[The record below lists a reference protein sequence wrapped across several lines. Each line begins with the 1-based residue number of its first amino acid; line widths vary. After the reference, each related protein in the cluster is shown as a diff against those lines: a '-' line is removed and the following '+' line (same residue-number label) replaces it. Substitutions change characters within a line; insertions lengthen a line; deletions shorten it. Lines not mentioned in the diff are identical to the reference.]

1 MLQQSSPLLPVLTP
15 ECASGW
21 QQSTLGQAID
31 RSSPL
36 LVPLE
41 LLEKLSIDD
50 YSRNSI
56 LVQIE
61 NASYDTVLD
70 LLNAG
75 VQAVVVPATSP
86 ILEELSSEIRA
97 SRVILSVTE
106 DSSAPQASEAAG
118 VMVKCAGAPHAAT
131 AQRFLDMMKTKT
143 CGRPVYLQSFI
154 PVSLDEIRTVH
165 QSGATAV
172 VPTSQLSLDG
182 SKVDYIDAL
191 LCAITSDRSDG
202 LLPTVVV
209 AQPLS
214 TSLGL
219 VYSSHE
225 SIRASLIT
233 GSAHYQSRK
242 RGLWHKGETSGA
254 TQKVVRV
261 LLDCDED
268 TVQFQV
274 EQRAGDQAVG
284 FCHLTDRASCFGS
297 LRGLAKLEHTLR
309 SRKANA
315 PAGSYTARLFSD
327 PSLLGAKIREEAQE
341 LVDAT
346 DATHVAFEA
355 ADLIYFALAKC
366 IQSGIGL
373 AQIEHSLDTK
383 SMKVTRRK
391 GDAKPA
397 FASKTSSGSSSGSG
411 SVPAAASGMP
421 PPKQPMPVDESAP
434 IRLPVF
440 HLSETSAEKQVEL
453 LKRPGIR
460 TNEVLERVRPIL
472 SAVKSRGD
480 AALREYTSQLD
491 RVQLS
496 SNVRLPPFQTDAN
509 RAEMDVSV
517 RQAIDVAYGN
527 ILRFH
532 QAQGHV
538 AAEVAPPANAPS
550 SQWVPHAGLREVMEI
565 ETMPGVV
572 CTRFPR
578 AIERVGIYVPGG
590 SAVLPST
597 ALMLG
602 VPAQVAGCKT
612 IVLAT
617 PPRADGS
624 IAPEVLYVADKVG
637 VSCIVCAGGAQAV
650 AAMAYGTETVPKV
663 DKIAGPGNQYVTAAK
678 MVVQNEVDALVSI
691 DMPAGPSEVLVVAD
705 EHAQPSF
712 VASDLLSQ
720 AEHGPD
726 SQVVLVGINLSSD
739 KLAAIEEAVET
750 QARALPRVDVVRQ
763 AIDKSVTVLVANR
776 EEAIQWSNR
785 YAPEHLILQCQDAE
799 QLVPLVD
806 NAGSVFVGAW
816 SPESCGD
823 YASGTNHTLPTYGYA
838 RQYSGVSTST
848 FQKHITAQK
857 LDEAGLLKLG
867 PHVVKLA
874 ECEGLEAHANAVRVR
889 LQYLAEEK

>member
-1 MLQQSSPLLPVLTP
+1 MLQQSSPLLPALAP
-15 ECASGW
+15 ESIADWARSE
-21 QQSTLGQAID
+21 LAQAIK
-31 RSSPL
+31 RSAPL
-36 LVPLE
+36 LVPVEALE
-41 LLEKLSIDD
+41 QLHWKDLL
-50 YSRNSI
+50 RAPI
-56 LVQIE
+56 LVQVDE
-61 NASYDTVLD
+61 PTYDQAID

-75 VQAVVVPATSP
+75 ATALVVPATSP
-86 ILEELSSEIRA
+86 VLDELEESVRA
-97 SRVILSVTE
+97 SRIVVTVTE
-106 DSSAPQASEAAG
+106 DRAAPSHKDTAG
-118 VMVKCAGAPHAAT
+118 VLVRCAGTPNAAS
-131 AQRFLDMMKTKT
+131 AQRFLDAMQTKV
-143 CGRPVYLQSFI
+143 CGKPVYLQSSA
-154 PVSLDEIRTVH
+154 PVSLDEVKAVH
-165 QSGATAV
+165 ASGATLV
-172 VPTSQLSLDG
+172 VPTTQLSLDG
-182 SKVDYIDAL
+182 SKLDYVDAL
-191 LCAITSDRSDG
+191 LCALVSDREDG
-202 LLPTVVV
+202 LFPTVVV
-209 AQPLS
+209 AEPLS

-219 VYSSHE
+219 VYSSAE
-225 SIRASLIT
+225 SIRASLTT

-242 RGLWHKGETSGA
+242 RGLWHKGATSGA
-254 TQKVVRV
+254 TQNVVRV
-261 LLDCDED
+261 VLDCDED
-268 TVQFQV
+268 AIEFQV
-274 EQRAGDQAVG
+274 EQHAGEQAVG

-297 LRGLAKLEHTLR
+297 LRGLAKLEQTLR
-309 SRKANA
+309 ARKANA
-315 PAGSYTARLFSD
+315 PPNSYTARLFND
-327 PSLLGAKIREEAQE
+327 AGLLGAKIREEAQE
-341 LVDAT
+341 LVDAQ
-346 DATHVAFEA
+346 DPAHVAFEA
-355 ADLIYFALAKC
+355 ADLLYFALAKC
-366 IQSGIGL
+366 IQSGVGL
-373 AQIEHSLDTK
+373 ADIEHSLDTK

-397 FASKTSSGSSSGSG
+397 YAAAPTPA
-411 SVPAAASGMP
+411 PAAA
-421 PPKQPMPVDESAP
+421 PKAPAPVDPAAP
-434 IRLPVF
+434 IRLPVYR
-440 HLSETSAEKQVEL
+440 LSETSPAQQVEL

-472 SAVKSRGD
+472 SAVRSRGD
-480 AALREYTSQLD
+480 AALQEYTAKLD
-491 RVQLS
+491 RVELA
-496 SNVRLPPFQTDAN
+496 SNVRLPPFQTDAD
-509 RAEMDVSV
+509 RAAMDPAV
-517 RQAIDVAYGN
+517 REAIDVAYGN

-538 AAEVAPPANAPS
+538 APEVAPPADAAS
-550 SQWVPHAGLREVMEI
+550 AQWVPHAGLREVMEV

-624 IAPEVLYVADKVG
+624 IAPEVLYVADKVN

-650 AAMAYGTETVPKV
+650 AAMAYGTESVPKV

-678 MVVQNEVDALVSI
+678 MLVQNEVDAQVSI

-705 EHAQPSF
+705 DQAEPAF

-726 SQVVLVGINLSSD
+726 SQVVLVGIALSAER
-739 KLAAIEEAVET
+739 LAAIEEAVDA

-763 AIDKSVTVLVANR
+763 AIDKSVTVLVASR
-776 EEAIQWSNR
+776 GEAMQWSNR
-785 YAPEHLILQCQDAE
+785 YAPEHLILHTADPEA
-799 QLVPLVD
+799 LVPLVE

-848 FQKHITAQK
+848 FQKHITAQR
-857 LDEAGLLKLG
+857 LDAPGLRKLG
-867 PHVVKLA
+867 PHVVALA

-889 LQYLAEEK
+889 LQHLAKQPAP

>member
-1 MLQQSSPLLPVLTP
+1 MLQQSSPLLPALTR
-15 ECASGW
+15 ESVAGW
-21 QQSTLGQAID
+21 DQSQLAQAIS

-36 LVPLE
+36 LVPHDALQQ
-41 LLEKLSIDD
+41 LGWKDF
-50 YSRNSI
+50 SRTPI
-56 LVQIE
+56 LVQVDE
-61 NASYDTVLD
+61 PTYDQVID

-75 VQAVVVPATSP
+75 VDALVIPASSSVLGE
-86 ILEELSSEIRA
+86 LEESVRT
-97 SRVILSVTE
+97 SRIILAVAE
-106 DSSAPQASEAAG
+106 DGTPPSQKQAAG
-118 VMVKCAGAPHAAT
+118 ALVRCAGTPHEGT
-131 AQRFLDMMKTKT
+131 AQRFLDAMETAV
-143 CGRPVYLQSFI
+143 CGKPVYMQSPT
-154 PVSLDEIRTVH
+154 PVTLEEIKAVH
-165 QSGATAV
+165 ASGATPV
-172 VPTSQLSLDG
+172 VPTSQLSVDG
-182 SKVDYIDAL
+182 SKVDYVDAL
-191 LCAITSDRSDG
+191 LCAIKSDRQDG
-202 LLPTVVV
+202 LFPTVVV
-209 AQPLS
+209 SEPLS

-219 VYSSHE
+219 VYSSPR
-225 SIRASLIT
+225 SIRASLLT
-233 GSAHYQSRK
+233 GSAHYESRK
-242 RGLWHKGETSGA
+242 RGLWHKGATSGA
-254 TQKVVRV
+254 TQNVVRV
-261 LLDCDED
+261 VLDCDED
-268 TVQFQV
+268 AVEFQV
-274 EQRAGDQAVG
+274 EQHAGTEAVG

-297 LRGLAKLEHTLR
+297 LRGLAKLEQTLR
-309 SRKANA
+309 ARKASA
-315 PAGSYTARLFSD
+315 PQGSYTARLFSD
-327 PSLLGAKIREEAQE
+327 ASLLGAKIREEAQE
-341 LVDAT
+341 LVEAT
-346 DATHVAFEA
+346 EPEHVAFEA
-355 ADLIYFALAKC
+355 ADLLYFALAKC
-366 IQSGIGL
+366 VQSGIGL
-373 AQIEHSLDTK
+373 AEIEHSLDRK
-383 SMKVTRRK
+383 SLKVTRRK

-397 FASKTSSGSSSGSG
+397 YAAA
-411 SVPAAASGMP
+411 PAAAP
-421 PPKQPMPVDESAP
+421 APKQAAPVDPAAP
-434 IRLPVF
+434 IKLPVYR
-440 HLSETSAEKQVEL
+440 LSETNAATQREL

-472 SAVKSRGD
+472 AAVKERGD
-480 AALREYTSQLD
+480 AALAEYTAKLD
-491 RVQLS
+491 RVQLE
-496 SNVRLPPFQTDAN
+496 SNVRLPPFQTDAD
-509 RAEMDVSV
+509 RAAMDPAV
-517 RQAIDVAYGN
+517 REAIDVAYGN

-538 AAEVAPPANAPS
+538 APEVAPPANALS
-550 SQWVPHAGLREVMEI
+550 AQWVPHAGLREVMEV

-578 AIERVGIYVPGG
+578 PIERVGVYVPGG

-650 AAMAYGTETVPKV
+650 AAMAYGTESVPKV

-705 EHAQPSF
+705 DQAEPAF

-726 SQVVLVGINLSSD
+726 SQVVLVGIALSSE
-739 KLAAIEEAVET
+739 KLAAIEEAVDT

-763 AIDKSVTVLVANR
+763 AIDKSVTVLVASR
-776 EEAIQWSNR
+776 EEAMQWSNR
-785 YAPEHLILQCQDAE
+785 YAPEHLILHTAE
-799 QLVPLVD
+799 PEALVPLVD

-848 FQKHITAQK
+848 FQKHITAQM
-857 LDEAGLLKLG
+857 LDAPGLQKLG
-867 PHVVKLA
+867 PHVVALA

-889 LQYLAEEK
+889 LQHLANRS